1 MIEAYKKF
9 WKGYVDFEGRST
21 RSDYWFAYLAN
32 MLTVITFYVLLAIFG
47 GIASATES
55 SFLAVISFIILFI
68 FFAFGIAAIL
78 PGIALTVR
86 RLRDAGYNWP
96 YIFISLIPFVGPI
109 IFIVLLCKPT
119 KVDYPF
125 NNFNNPQ
132 Q

>member
-21 RSDYWFAYLAN
+21 RSDYWFAYLVN
-32 MLTVITFYVLLAIFG
+32 VLITFAYFLLQAVFG
-47 GIASATES
+47 GLAAATDS
-55 SFLAVISFIILFI
+55 SFFAVISFIILFI
-68 FFAFGIAAIL
+68 FFAFGVAAIL
-78 PGIALTVR
+78 PGLAVTVR

-96 YIFISLIPFVGPI
+96 YIFVTFIPFVGWI
-109 IFIVLLCKPT
+109 ILIVLLCKPT
-119 KVDYPF
+119 KVEYPF

>member
-21 RSDYWFAYLAN
+21 RSDYWFAYLVNA
-32 MLTVITFYVLLAIFG
+32 LITWGLYIVVAVFG
-47 GIASATES
+47 GIASATDS
-55 SFLAVISFIILFI
+55 TVLAIFSLILGLIMFIYAVAAFLPGLAV
-68 FFAFGIAAIL
+68 
-78 PGIALTVR
+78 TVR

-96 YIFISLIPFVGPI
+96 YIFVTFIPFVGPI
-109 IFIVLLCKPT
+109 IFIVLLCKPS
-119 KVDYPF
+119 KVEYPF